1 MKPTVQSRIFFYAL
15 CAFAGYLGY
24 LLVGPYMGTVVFA
37 GVTVTVFRPVYDL
50 FVRLL
55 RGRRG
60 LATAVTIF
68 TIFVAVLVPLGAI
81 LSIAVQQALEFSSE
95 ASQLVSGANRY
106 PYLTE
111 LLAQINRLLAGIPM
125 AQGFTL
131 TPQVV
136 FQNVESTVRSVGSFL
151 AETAISVSSASF
163 DVVIS
168 LVIYI
173 SLLSAL
179 FPAYP
184 RMLQMLRKVSPLSDE
199 MDEKYIHR
207 ITVITKSMVRGVFVL
222 AVAQGLTMGFFFW
235 IGEVKYASFWMLIS
249 IFMAMLPLGCGVV
262 AVPIGIIHIILG
274 NVWQGIVILLGY
286 AVVVSGVQYYLTPR
300 LVSREAR
307 LNSALVL
314 LSVFGGLKM
323 FGFMGLVYGP
333 VIMIFLVTTI
343 EIYMDYY
350 RISKSATLVEL
361 AGSPAISA
369 AGEPARGEP
378 GMALPVHGEPAL
390 VLAVRAADSEESA
403 GAKELDAVREPEEAI
418 AAEEPRPW
426 SVWSAVRR
434 LPQIATLRVSA
445 PWGREQD
452 GR

>member
-1 MKPTVQSRIFFYAL
+1 
-15 CAFAGYLGY
+15 
-24 LLVGPYMGTVVFA
+24 
-37 GVTVTVFRPVYDL
+37 
-50 FVRLL
+50 
-55 RGRRG
+55 
-60 LATAVTIF
+60 
-68 TIFVAVLVPLGAI
+68 
-81 LSIAVQQALEFSSE
+81 
-95 ASQLVSGANRY
+95 
-106 PYLTE
+106 
-111 LLAQINRLLAGIPM
+111 
-125 AQGFTL
+125 
-131 TPQVV
+131 
-136 FQNVESTVRSVGSFL
+136 
-151 AETAISVSSASF
+151 
-163 DVVIS
+163 
-168 LVIYI
+168 
-173 SLLSAL
+173 
-179 FPAYP
+179 
-184 RMLQMLRKVSPLSDE
+184 MLQMLRKMSPLSDE

-222 AVAQGLTMGFFFW
+222 AVAQGLAMGFFFW

-286 AVVVSGVQYYLTPR
+286 AVVVSGIQYYLTPR

-350 RISKSATLVEL
+350 RISKSAALVEL

-369 AGEPARGEP
+369 PGVPVRGEPAPALPARGAP
-378 GMALPVHGEPAL
+378 GMALPVRGEPAL
-390 VLAVRAADSEESA
+390 ALAVRTADSGESA

-418 AAEEPRPW
+418 AAVEPRPW

>member
-1 MKPTVQSRIFFYAL
+1 
-15 CAFAGYLGY
+15 
-24 LLVGPYMGTVVFA
+24 
-37 GVTVTVFRPVYDL
+37 
-50 FVRLL
+50 
-55 RGRRG
+55 
-60 LATAVTIF
+60 
-68 TIFVAVLVPLGAI
+68 
-81 LSIAVQQALEFSSE
+81 
-95 ASQLVSGANRY
+95 
-106 PYLTE
+106 
-111 LLAQINRLLAGIPM
+111 
-125 AQGFTL
+125 
-131 TPQVV
+131 
-136 FQNVESTVRSVGSFL
+136 
-151 AETAISVSSASF
+151 
-163 DVVIS
+163 
-168 LVIYI
+168 
-173 SLLSAL
+173 
-179 FPAYP
+179 
-184 RMLQMLRKVSPLSDE
+184 MLQMLRKMSPLSDE

-286 AVVVSGVQYYLTPR
+286 AVVVSGIQYYLTPR

-361 AGSPAISA
+361 ARSPAISA
-369 AGEPARGEP
+369 PGVPVRGELAPALPARGEP
-378 GMALPVHGEPAL
+378 ALASPLRREPAVTLPFHVEPALALPVQSAGT
-390 VLAVRAADSEESA
+390 EESA
-403 GAKELDAVREPEEAI
+403 GIEELDAVREQEEAI
-418 AAEEPRPW
+418 ATEEPRPW